1 MTSAAR
7 EFRLTS
13 LSAITKSTPM
23 PRFLAVYTMKPEDLA
38 RFRSLPRSEQDA
50 IDAVG
55 IKQWTDWEERNAA
68 SFPDRG
74 GMVGKT
80 VRVTKDGIAG
90 AVNPFCGY
98 IVVEAETIEAAARL
112 FENHPHFT
120 VFPGDG
126 VDIMPFLTDPKP

>member
-1 MTSAAR
+1 MA
-7 EFRLTS
+7 
-13 LSAITKSTPM
+13 
-23 PRFLAVYTMKPEDLA
+23 RFLAVYTMKPEDLA
-38 RFRSLPRSEQDA
+38 SFRSLPKAEQDA

-55 IKQWTDWEERNAA
+55 LEQWATWEDKNAA
-68 SFPDRG
+68 SILDRG

-80 VRVTKDGIAG
+80 TRVTNDGVAD

-112 FENHPHFT
+112 FEDHPHIR

-126 VDIMPFLTDPKP
+126 IDIMPFLT